1 LRIKNK
7 IEFSFLLVTSKFKSM
22 IQNIFSEEL
31 IQAVGWTMIHSLWQG
46 FAVAI
51 LMGIAMIGL
60 QKKII
65 ESAT

>member
-1 LRIKNK
+1 
-7 IEFSFLLVTSKFKSM
+7 M